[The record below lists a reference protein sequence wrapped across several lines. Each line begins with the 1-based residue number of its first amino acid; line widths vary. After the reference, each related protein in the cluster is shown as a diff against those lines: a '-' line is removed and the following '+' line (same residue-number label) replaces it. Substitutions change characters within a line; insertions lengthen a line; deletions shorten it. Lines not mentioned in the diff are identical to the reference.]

1 MIAKTGWY
9 NESKRS
15 NKYFLNLLK
24 INTDSS
30 EMSKLNING
39 IVTTNKTEIR
49 KGVTEYY
56 TELYNCH

>member
-1 MIAKTGWY
+1 MIAKTRWY
-9 NESKRS
+9 NQSKRS

-24 INTDSS
+24 INNDSS
-30 EMSKLNING
+30 EMSKLNIIG
-39 IVTTNKTEIR
+39 IVTTNMTEIR